1 MPAAATP
8 AAATPACRLLPLAL
22 ALLLAV
28 AGCGGSEKT
37 ARQGPAAGSAPA
49 EEVAA
54 YEDFDPS
61 RYPTEPPARR
71 IEVEHAVPA
80 RLLAS
85 RAAQGVAQT
94 VEGFRVQVFSTQ
106 NRRAADEMVE
116 DVRAWWQE
124 AKQDAPGRLFGDEID
139 VVIAYRQPYYRV
151 RVGAFATRDE
161 AEDALAVVQKAFGD
175 AFIARSTVTV
185 VR

>member
-1 MPAAATP
+1 MPAR
-8 AAATPACRLLPLAL
+8 RLLPLAL

-28 AGCGGSEKT
+28 AGCGGSEPAT
-37 ARQGPAAGSAPA
+37 RQGPAAGEAPTDEAPA
-49 EEVAA
+49 SVAA

-71 IEVEHAVPA
+71 IDIEHTVPA
-80 RLLAS
+80 RLMAS

-106 NRRAADEMVE
+106 DRRAANRVE
-116 DVRAWWQE
+116 EEVRTWWQD
-124 AKQDAPGRLFGDEID
+124 AKRNAPDRLFADEIE
-139 VVIAYRQPYYRV
+139 VVIEYRPPYYRV

-161 AEDALAVVQKAFGD
+161 AEDALGFVQQEFGD